1 MRESNANTVRNKTA
15 FAMVDILCVYVY
27 IFIEHIIIFF
37 LLHCC
42 HDASVASHSSSDG
55 NSLQQCEEQ
64 MPHSS
69 A

>member
-15 FAMVDILCVYVY
+15 FAMVDILCVYVD

-42 HDASVASHSSSDG
+42 HDASVAS
-55 NSLQQCEEQ
+55 
-64 MPHSS
+64 
-69 A
+69 